1 VGTATRLIYLLLF
14 LAPQVLIYLYL
25 RERLPDPA
33 RPARARLVRRALAV
47 VFSTLN
53 IPWLVIGARVLFG
66 GSMWSIGRI
75 PFTGPWI
82 AWQLLGWIYCALVT
96 VYLIGKAIWW
106 VAARVRGSRERGAVP
121 SVLRTDA
128 DAQRS
133 EPLAAPRSLLSRRR
147 FLARAT
153 YAYAAAGTALSAHG
167 IWSAYRLPAVTRRTL
182 WFPDLPPGLDG
193 LRLLHISD
201 LHAGIHLGEDVMQ
214 EIVAQVNALRPELI
228 VQTGDMIDISR
239 DFIPPYVRAFRD
251 LSAPLGV
258 VTVLGN
264 HDRYTGET
272 EVIHACRDAGQV
284 FVQDGCHV
292 VERNGAALAL
302 LGIDDPR
309 NWKFDD
315 PQPADVD
322 AALRA
327 APPATQAFRVLLAH
341 RPGAWDTATPRAIPL
356 TLAGH
361 IHGGQLYLPLIGWS
375 AGRMITKYVMGHFQ
389 RGSSQLYVSRGIGVV
404 GVPIRVFTPPEI
416 ELFELRRSGGQAVG
430 RSGDGC
436 RLNRGPQW
444 PPRLRRAPA

>member
-1 VGTATRLIYLLLF
+1 MGTATRLIYLLLF

-33 RPARARLVRRALAV
+33 RPARARFVRRALAV

-53 IPWLVIGARVLFG
+53 IPWLVVGARVLFG

-96 VYLIGKAIWW
+96 VYLALRLIVW
-106 VAARVRGSRERGAVP
+106 GSRELGAVLSRRKRTP
-121 SVLRTDA
+121 SSGA
-128 DAQRS
+128 D
-133 EPLAAPRSLLSRRR
+133 PLPAPRSLLSRRR

-167 IWSAYRLPAVTRRTL
+167 IWSAYRLPAVTRRAL

-239 DFIPPYVRAFRD
+239 DFIPPYERAFRD

-284 FVQDGCHV
+284 FVQNGCHV

-341 RPGAWDTATPRAIPL
+341 RPGAWDAATPRGIPL

-361 IHGGQLYLPLIGWS
+361 IHGGQFYLPLIGWS

-389 RGSSQLYVSRGIGVV
+389 RGGSQLYVSRGIGVV

-416 ELFELRRSGGQAVG
+416 ELFELRRSGGRAVG
-430 RSGDGC
+430 RSGDG
-436 RLNRGPQW
+436 
-444 PPRLRRAPA
+444 

>member
-1 VGTATRLIYLLLF
+1 MGTATRLIYLLLF

-33 RPARARLVRRALAV
+33 RPARARFVRRALAV
-47 VFSTLN
+47 VFSALN
-53 IPWLVIGARVLFG
+53 IPWLAVGARVLFG

-82 AWQLLGWIYCALVT
+82 AWQLVGWIYCALVT
-96 VYLIGKAIWW
+96 VYLVLKLIVW
-106 VAARVRGSRERGAVP
+106 GSRELGAVLSRRKRTP
-121 SVLRTDA
+121 SSGA
-128 DAQRS
+128 D
-133 EPLAAPRSLLSRRR
+133 PLPAPGSLLSRRR

-153 YAYAAAGTALSAHG
+153 YTYAAAGTALSAHG
-167 IWSAYRLPAVTRRTL
+167 IWSAYRLPTVTRRTL
-182 WFPDLPPGLDG
+182 WFPDLPAGLDG
-193 LRLLHISD
+193 LRLLHLSD

-239 DFIPPYVRAFRD
+239 DYIPPYVRAFRD

-272 EVIHACRDAGQV
+272 EVIRGCRDAGQV
-284 FVQDGCHV
+284 FVQNGCHV
-292 VERNGAALAL
+292 VERNSAVLAL

-315 PQPADVD
+315 PQPVDVD

-327 APPATQAFRVLLAH
+327 APLASQAFRVLLAH
-341 RPGAWDTATPRAIPL
+341 RPGAWDAAMPRGIPL
-356 TLAGH
+356 MLAGH

-416 ELFELRRSGGQAVG
+416 ELFELRRK
-430 RSGDGC
+430 
-436 RLNRGPQW
+436 
-444 PPRLRRAPA
+444 